1 MKFKYSA
8 FTDNT
13 PEMREW
19 LLKLGYVEDYW
30 LCAGERPETPYLVST
45 FQGHFAELDEPM
57 LTTLIKLMMD
67 HHDMVHSCCDKPEL
81 FKAISSVREDSNI
94 GQYFIID
101 TEIYVNVPKGTWFVA
116 TNIDGGR
123 HVGCQIDPMYCH
135 KATIPE
141 LIEYFKTKESC
152 EN

>member
-57 LTTLIKLMMD
+57 LSALIKLMMG

-81 FKAISSVREDSNI
+81 FKAIAAVPLNPETTTDQF
-94 GQYFIID
+94 QYFSIAGKVIGMCKCQSRID
-101 TEIYVNVPKGTWFVA
+101 MWGDFEPEEEA
-116 TNIDGGR
+116 PR
-123 HVGCQIDPMYCH
+123 LS
-135 KATIPE
+135 TIAE
-141 LIEYFKTKESC
+141 LQEYFKIKEPC